1 MKKYDY
7 ILICAFL
14 IISVILFS
22 IYYINKKPGMYVTVN
37 TDGSIYTCLPL
48 NKDTVIRIPQTGN
61 DYNIICIKDGYVSVT
76 DADCPD
82 LICTK
87 HARISQTGETI
98 ICLPHKLSVTITDT
112 KSY

>member
-7 ILICAFL
+7 ILICSFL

-48 NKDTVIRIPQTGN
+48 NKDTLSE
-61 DYNIICIKDGYVSVT
+61 Y
-76 DADCPD
+76 
-82 LICTK
+82 
-87 HARISQTGETI
+87 
-98 ICLPHKLSVTITDT
+98 HKPATITIL
-112 KSY
+112 YV